1 MHDEAVRNAFLVQ
14 ARACDNLGSPFT
26 ARLCRAVAARLDRQ
40 TEVGEKIL
48 SWPGDVGP
56 SGDSVPLRLAGALHA
71 LVLEDKIGP
80 LVDIAPENED
90 ALWRACADALRFHS
104 AFILERLKSPPQT
117 NEVRRS
123 AVLLPAFLSIAGLT
137 GKPLALS
144 EVGASAGLN
153 LQFDRYQYRLGD
165 LAWGR
170 QSAVFMSPEWRG
182 NTPPDAQ
189 IDIIERA
196 GCDLNPLDPSSAE
209 DRSRLISYL
218 WADQTDRLER
228 TAAALRIAEENGLHV
243 EKADA
248 IDWLKRRL
256 ATDHPGATHVVYHSV
271 AWQYFPEI
279 LKQAGEAL
287 IVEAGARATP
297 DAPLARLQMEAD
309 ATPGSAA
316 ITLQIWPTGEKQE
329 IGRADFHGRWVE
341 WRGWEAEKQRF

>member
-14 ARACDNLGSPFT
+14 ARACDSLGSPFT

-40 TEVGEKIL
+40 TEVGQKIL

-71 LVLEDKIGP
+71 LAIEDKITP
-80 LVDIAPENED
+80 LVDISPENED
-90 ALWRACADALRFHS
+90 TLWQACEDALRFHA

-123 AVLLPAFLSIAGLT
+123 AVLLPGFLTIAALA

-165 LAWGR
+165 LAWGEK
-170 QSAVFMSPEWRG
+170 SDVFLSPEWRG
-182 NTPPDAQ
+182 NASPPDRR
-189 IDIIERA
+189 IEVIERA
-196 GCDLNPLDPSSAE
+196 GCDLNPLDPLSAE
-209 DRSRLISYL
+209 DRLRLMSYV

-228 TAAALRIAEENGLHV
+228 TAAALQIAVENGLHV

-256 ATDHPGATHVVYHSV
+256 ATPHSGATHVIYHSV
-271 AWQYFPEI
+271 AWQYLPDA
-279 LKQAGEAL
+279 LKQTGEAL
-287 IVEAGARATP
+287 IAEAGARATP
-297 DAPLARLQMEAD
+297 EAPLARLQMEAD
-309 ATPGSAA
+309 QTPGSAA
-316 ITLQIWPTGEKQE
+316 ITLQIWPTGDKQE
-329 IGRADFHGRWVE
+329 IGRADFHGRWVA
-341 WRGWEAEKQRF
+341 WRGWKNQRI